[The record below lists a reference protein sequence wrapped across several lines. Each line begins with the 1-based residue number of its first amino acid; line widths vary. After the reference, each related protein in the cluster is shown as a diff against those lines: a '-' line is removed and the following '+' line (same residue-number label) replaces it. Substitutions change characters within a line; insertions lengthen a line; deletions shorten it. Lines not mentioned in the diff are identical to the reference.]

1 MKDVSELLAKRL
13 KRLGVPF
20 SCDWIVDFS
29 SFIEFIRT
37 NPPTIQILD
46 SINEQKEAAHAPL
59 IQNLKELFREGAKC
73 LKGIQKM
80 IGRKYKA
87 SYSIDE
93 LLKN

>member
-20 SCDWIVDFS
+20 SRDWIADFS

-37 NPPTIQILD
+37 NPPTIQIFD

-80 IGRKYKA
+80 IGRKHKA